1 MRVCDG
7 ESIRCL
13 VVKGRFLVYYIYYPP
28 SASYPAGVQ
37 SIRAIKHSAMEDP
50 AAGGSGAQGGDLR
63 CDCVRQ
69 ANPSPPLA
77 PREIQLTLGGSVCL
91 RPALRKAPSRAVAL

>member
-28 SASYPAGVQ
+28 SASYPAGVL

-50 AAGGSGAQGGDLR
+50 AAG
-63 CDCVRQ
+63 VREPKEGTY
-69 ANPSPPLA
+69 AA
-77 PREIQLTLGGSVCL
+77 TV
-91 RPALRKAPSRAVAL
+91 